1 MYSELC
7 EKLFEQNAN
16 NYMAVFNELDKHFDT
31 LVGSEKF
38 MPYNEKIK
46 TIAQWTT
53 NVALFVKK
61 YEAKLKYFW
70 ELRNHIAH
78 GFKLD
83 GKHYAIPSYHAVD
96 ELRKVTDAIVKPVTC
111 GGVFSKTVYTCL
123 TTDTLKEV
131 MQSMKNF
138 NYTHVPVYNEHH
150 VFQWVL
156 TQSTICE
163 WLPLHLQEW
172 NIALENVT
180 IADIDL
186 TLGSERY
193 ALVEQDKPLFSLP
206 TMFETTGLNQKR
218 LWVLLMTE
226 HWDIA
231 EPLVGII
238 TTFDLPM
245 ITEYNFIDKIA

>member
-31 LVGSEKF
+31 LVWGEKF

-46 TIAQWTT
+46 AIWQGTESS
-53 NVALFVKK
+53 ALFVKK

-96 ELRKVTDAIVKPVTC
+96 ELRKIQEAISKPVTC
-111 GGVFSKTVYTCL
+111 GSVFTKTVYSCL
-123 TTDTLKEV
+123 VTDTLKEV

-150 VFQWVL
+150 IFQWVL

-163 WLPLHLQEW
+163 WLTQHLQDAKESLDA
-172 NIALENVT
+172 IT
-180 IADIDL
+180 IGSIDL
-186 TLGSERY
+186 TMGSERY
-193 ALVEQDKPLFSLP
+193 ALVEESKPLFSVP
-206 TMFETTGLNQKR
+206 AMFEPTGLNQKR
-218 LWVLLMTE
+218 LGVLIMTE
-226 HWDIA
+226 HGNIE
-231 EPLVGII
+231 EPLTGII
-238 TTFDLPM
+238 TTFDLPI
-245 ITEYNFIDKIA
+245 ITDYNFVEKFS